1 MTEINI
7 FLFRRDF
14 RIVDNLALNKLIE
27 ECGNKGIYPMFIF
40 NPKQIYAKNNQY
52 FSNNCVQFMI
62 ESLDSLD
69 QHIDVNYYEG
79 DDIEVLTK
87 LSKKYKINS
96 IAYNKDYSP
105 FAIKR
110 DGIIEAWAKSKEIR
124 IITAED
130 YTLYPMGTILNNK
143 NEPYQV
149 FTPFYKKSLLIK
161 VKAPEPPI
169 VKHINVIG
177 IKNIKKFDKHKY
189 YVVNDDLAVRG
200 GRENA
205 LERFKN
211 IMTDYAKVRDYPALD
226 KTTKLSAYIKFG
238 CVSIRE
244 VYFNYNKVKELQREL
259 VWREFYAN
267 ILYYFPYVLGNS
279 FKEKYRKYDLL
290 IIDDIQFI
298 GKMEKIQEELF
309 HTFNTF
315 KEKYDNI
322 EWTNNK
328 EWFKKWCQGKT
339 GYAMVDAGM
348 SQLNKTGWMHNRLR
362 MITAMFLT
370 KDLLID
376 WRWGEKYFATKLVD
390 YDPASNNGGW
400 QWSASTGTD
409 AQPYFRIFNPELQ
422 LKRYDKD
429 YEYIR
434 TWIPTYELDAVEKI
448 VEHKDR
454 SAIAIKEFKRAQTF

>member
-14 RIVDNLALNKLIE
+14 RIVDNLALNKLID

-79 DDIEVLTK
+79 DDIEVLTM

-110 DGIIEAWAKSKEIR
+110 DGIIEAWAKSKEIH
-124 IITAED
+124 IVTAED

-161 VKAPEPPI
+161 VIAPEPPI
-169 VKHINVIG
+169 VKHINV

-205 LERFKN
+205 LDRFKN

-279 FKEKYRKYDLL
+279 FK
-290 IIDDIQFI
+290 Q
-298 GKMEKIQEELF
+298 
-309 HTFNTF
+309 
-315 KEKYDNI
+315 KYDNI

-409 AQPYFRIFNPELQ
+409 AQPYFRIFNPDLQ

-434 TWIPTYELDAVEKI
+434 TWIPTYVLDAVEKI

>member
-69 QHIDVNYYEG
+69 QHIDINYYEG
-79 DDIEVLTK
+79 DDIEVLIK

-130 YTLYPMGTILNNK
+130 YTLYPMGTIQNNK

-279 FKEKYRKYDLL
+279 
-290 IIDDIQFI
+290 
-298 GKMEKIQEELF
+298 
-309 HTFNTF
+309 F

>member
-1 MTEINI
+1 MEINI

-14 RIVDNLALNKLIE
+14 RIHDNLALNRLIA
-27 ECGNKGIYPMFIF
+27 ECGNQGIYPMFIF
-40 NPKQIYAKNNQY
+40 NPIQIYAKNNQY

-62 ESLDSLD
+62 ESLDDLD
-69 QHIDVNYYEG
+69 KNIHVNYYEG
-79 DDIEVLTK
+79 VDIDILEK
-87 LSKKYKINS
+87 LSKKYKIKS

-110 DGIIEAWAKSKEIR
+110 DSIIEEWAKSKGIV
-124 IITAED
+124 IITEED
-130 YTLYPMGTILNNK
+130 YTLYTIGTIVNNK
-143 NEPYQV
+143 GEPYQV
-149 FTPFYKKSLLIK
+149 FTPFYKKSLLLK
-161 VKAPEPPI
+161 VKNVEPLQ
-169 VKHINVIG
+169 VKHINIV
-177 IKNIKKFDKHKY
+177 KNIKDFDKHKY
-189 YVVNDDLAVRG
+189 YIVNDDLAVRG
-200 GRENA
+200 GRLNA
-205 LERFKN
+205 MERFKK
-211 IMTDYAKVRDYPALD
+211 IMTDYSSTRDYPALD

-259 VWREFYAN
+259 IWREFYAN
-267 ILYYFPYVLGNS
+267 ILYYFPHVLGNS
-279 FKEKYRKYDLL
+279 FKEKY
-290 IIDDIQFI
+290 
-298 GKMEKIQEELF
+298 
-309 HTFNTF
+309 
-315 KEKYDNI
+315 DNVK
-322 EWTNNK
+322 WTNNK

-339 GYAMVDAGM
+339 GYPMVDAGM
-348 SQLNKTGWMHNRLR
+348 NQLNKTGWMHNRLR

-422 LKRYDKD
+422 LKRYDKN

-434 TWIPTYELDAVEKI
+434 TWIPAFKKDDLEKI
-448 VEHKDR
+448 VDHKER
-454 SAIAIKEFKRAQTF
+454 SAIAIKEFKRTQTL

>member
-110 DGIIEAWAKSKEIR
+110 DGIIETWAKSKEIR

-279 FKEKYRKYDLL
+279 FKEKY
-290 IIDDIQFI
+290 
-298 GKMEKIQEELF
+298 
-309 HTFNTF
+309 
-315 KEKYDNI
+315 DNI

>member
-14 RIVDNLALNKLIE
+14 RIIDNLALNMLID

-62 ESLDSLD
+62 ESLDNLD

-79 DDIEVLTK
+79 DDIEVLTM

-177 IKNIKKFDKHKY
+177 NKNIKKFDKHKY

-279 FKEKYRKYDLL
+279 
-290 IIDDIQFI
+290 
-298 GKMEKIQEELF
+298 
-309 HTFNTF
+309 F

-454 SAIAIKEFKRAQTF
+454 SVIAIKEFKRAQTL

>member
-1 MTEINI
+1 
-7 FLFRRDF
+7 
-14 RIVDNLALNKLIE
+14 
-27 ECGNKGIYPMFIF
+27 
-40 NPKQIYAKNNQY
+40 
-52 FSNNCVQFMI
+52 MI

-124 IITAED
+124 IIIAED
-130 YTLYPMGTILNNK
+130 YTLYPMGTIQNNK

-211 IMTDYAKVRDYPALD
+211 IMTDYSKVRDYPALD

-279 FKEKYRKYDLL
+279 
-290 IIDDIQFI
+290 
-298 GKMEKIQEELF
+298 
-309 HTFNTF
+309 F

-429 YEYIR
+429 YEYII

>member
-169 VKHINVIG
+169 VKHINVI
-177 IKNIKKFDKHKY
+177 KNIKRFDKHKY

-279 FKEKYRKYDLL
+279 
-290 IIDDIQFI
+290 
-298 GKMEKIQEELF
+298 
-309 HTFNTF
+309 F

>member
-40 NPKQIYAKNNQY
+40 NPKQIYSKNNQY

-279 FKEKYRKYDLL
+279 FKEKY
-290 IIDDIQFI
+290 
-298 GKMEKIQEELF
+298 
-309 HTFNTF
+309 
-315 KEKYDNI
+315 DNI

-454 SAIAIKEFKRAQTF
+454 SVIAIKEFKRAQTF

>member
-14 RIVDNLALNKLIE
+14 RIVDNLALNKLID

-79 DDIEVLTK
+79 DDIEVLTM

-110 DGIIEAWAKSKEIR
+110 DGIIEAWAKSKEIH
-124 IITAED
+124 IVTAED

-161 VKAPEPPI
+161 VIAPEPPI
-169 VKHINVIG
+169 VKHINV

-279 FKEKYRKYDLL
+279 FK
-290 IIDDIQFI
+290 Q
-298 GKMEKIQEELF
+298 
-309 HTFNTF
+309 
-315 KEKYDNI
+315 KYDNI

-409 AQPYFRIFNPELQ
+409 AQPYFRIFNPDLQ

-434 TWIPTYELDAVEKI
+434 TWIPTYELDVVAKI

>member
-1 MTEINI
+1 MELNI
-7 FLFRRDF
+7 FIFRRDF
-14 RIVDNLALNKLIE
+14 RIVDNLALNMLID

-62 ESLDSLD
+62 ESLDNLD
-69 QHIDVNYYEG
+69 KHIHVNYYEG

-87 LSKKYKINS
+87 LSKKHKINS

-110 DGIIEAWAKSKEIR
+110 DSIIEEWAKSKEIP

-130 YTLYPMGTILNNK
+130 YTLYPMGAIQNNK
-143 NEPYQV
+143 GEPYQV

-161 VKAPEPPI
+161 VKAPEPLA
-169 VKHINVIG
+169 VNRVNV
-177 IKNIKKFDKHKY
+177 IKNIKAFDKHKY

-259 VWREFYAN
+259 IWREFYAN

-279 FKEKYRKYDLL
+279 FKEKYDT
-290 IIDDIQFI
+290 I
-298 GKMEKIQEELF
+298 G
-309 HTFNTF
+309 
-315 KEKYDNI
+315 
-322 EWTNNK
+322 WTNNK

-348 SQLNKTGWMHNRLR
+348 CQLNKTGWMHNRLR

-434 TWIPTYELDAVEKI
+434 TWMPTYELDAVEKI
-448 VEHKDR
+448 VVHKDR
-454 SAIAIKEFKRAQTF
+454 SVIAIKEFKRAQTL